1 MFLNPVFFSSGM
13 EKKVVLLVMMLV
25 FIMSCSP
32 SVSLDSPTV
41 DNKTAKY
48 GQAILQ
54 LHEENSTAANLE
66 KRFLTLQKTIDKIME
81 GEQELTLAQF
91 TRIKIELD
99 YLQLNSYDSIQTGA
113 LTTNFKKTFAKA
125 EAGAQLE
132 KGLSLSEL
140 YASLDKKLEQYA
152 LTTDELTMVEYLKI
166 EKGLQRLEQY
176 EYPSAKVQDLRK
188 KLLQEVLAELESAIV
203 DVEIPEIEEV
213 PEEIEEIPV
222 AEEETEPVQEEPS
235 GPKTHLVKVIDG
247 GFEVSTLEINVGD
260 MVEWK
265 NVREGRYKIGFII
278 GNRNCREI
286 KSKLFPAGES
296 FNWTFMEEGT
306 CYISDGIYTTQF
318 MKVKVIH

>member
-13 EKKVVLLVMMLV
+13 EKKVVLPVMMLV
-25 FIMSCSP
+25 LLMSCSP
-32 SVSLDSPTV
+32 SVSLDSPSA

-66 KRFLTLQKTIDKIME
+66 KRFLTLQKTIDKIMQ
-81 GEQELTLAQF
+81 GEQDLTLAQF

-99 YLQLNSYDSIQTGA
+99 YLKLNDYDSRQLTA

-140 YASLDKKLEQYA
+140 FSSLDEKLEKYS
-152 LTTDELTMVEYLKI
+152 TTDDELTMVEYLKI

-176 EYPSAKVQDLRK
+176 EYPSAKVLELRK
-188 KLLQEVLAELESAIV
+188 KLFQKVLAELESAIV

-213 PEEIEEIPV
+213 PEEIEDIPA
-222 AEEETEPVQEEPS
+222 AEEAEPSPEEPS

-247 GFEVSTLEINVGD
+247 GFEVSTLKIKVGD
-260 MVEWK
+260 TVEWK

-278 GNRNCREI
+278 GNRNCKEI
-286 KSKLFPAGES
+286 KSKLFSAGES
-296 FNWTFMEEGT
+296 FSWTFTEEGT

-318 MKVKVIH
+318 MKVKVVH